1 METIKTKQNLSERDV
16 VKTRYSIYCR
26 VGNTFFGKFK
36 IFRFPYLLIRFYS
49 NKLARITLPLI
60 MAFKG
65 GYFADRYFLLILRIN
80 NVGLGGHF
88 LC

>member
-1 METIKTKQNLSERDV
+1 MLLKQDIRFTAGLA
-16 VKTRYSIYCR
+16 ILFL
-26 VGNTFFGKFK
+26 GNSKSLD
-36 IFRFPYLLIRFYS
+36 FRICLYGFYS